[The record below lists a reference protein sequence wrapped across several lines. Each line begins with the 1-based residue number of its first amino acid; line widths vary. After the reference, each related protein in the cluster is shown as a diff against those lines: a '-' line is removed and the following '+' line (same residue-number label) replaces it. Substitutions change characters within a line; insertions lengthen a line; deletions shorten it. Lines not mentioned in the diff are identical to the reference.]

1 MYNGGMCAIIVNLP
15 SQAKACES
23 SINADLPESQMGP
36 PSPPCDD
43 QRPLSPR
50 GYSPIN
56 PKTVL
61 GVRVD

>member
-1 MYNGGMCAIIVNLP
+1 MIVDMIIDMIIDVLIVCCF
-15 SQAKACES
+15 KD
-23 SINADLPESQMGP
+23 INADLPESQMGP